1 MAASRAMIERIVI
14 ETETPGDS
22 RTMFRVEMDRL
33 VIGEN
38 PTAAHAHLIAG
49 EVLDELRCA
58 KTHSAHP

>member
-1 MAASRAMIERIVI
+1 MIERIVI

-33 VIGEN
+33 MIGEN
-38 PTAAHAHLIAG
+38 LTAAQAHFIVG
-49 EVLDELRCA
+49 EVLDRITLPRPV

>member
-1 MAASRAMIERIVI
+1 MI